1 MLKKRIAALIAAVT
15 IVSFSS
21 VTAAAESGEYKGA
34 VILHSDDSHFEPDA
48 DNDSFGYAE
57 LAAYKAR
64 LAEEGYDVMLTDAG
78 GLTAPD
84 TENAAQ
90 IVDIMNKS
98 GYDVV
103 IPGEHDFY
111 CGTEQFFGLVENAD
125 FSLLS
130 CNFSYIDG
138 DKKQPALVPAAYIEI
153 AGHSVGLIGVCTP
166 RTMVNAGDGTFT
178 DENGEYIY
186 DFCSGND
193 GQELYDRVQL
203 IVDTVNSQYSPD
215 YLVVLA
221 HLGTDDASAPW
232 SSYQLISNT
241 VGIDVVVD
249 GNSHA
254 VIDGETVKNIAGEGV
269 LLTSCG
275 AGSKYIGAVTIDE
288 NGINTE
294 LIPVDSYSV
303 TDDTATEEYK
313 TYMRV
318 REHIAGAESETSSD
332 KASPDT
338 GADGVSVAFA
348 SALIAM
354 TVLFVCKRRG
364 TV

>member
-1 MLKKRIAALIAAVT
+1 MLKKRIVALIAAVA
-15 IVSFSS
+15 IVCFSS
-21 VTAAAESGEYKGA
+21 VAAVAETGEYKCA
-34 VILHSDDSHFEPDA
+34 VILYSDDSYFEPDA
-48 DNDSFGYAE
+48 DIDSFGYAE
-57 LAAYKAR
+57 IAAYKAR

-78 GLTAPD
+78 GLTVPD
-84 TENAAQ
+84 TDYDAQ
-90 IVDIMNKS
+90 IVDIMNET

-103 IPGEHDFY
+103 IPGEHDFD

-130 CNFSYIDG
+130 CNFSCIDG

-186 DFCSGND
+186 DFCSEND
-193 GQELYDRVQL
+193 GQELYDRVQM
-203 IVDTVNSQYSPD
+203 IIDTVDSQYSPD
-215 YLVVLA
+215 YFVVLA
-221 HLGTDDASAPW
+221 HLGTDDVSAPW

-249 GNSHA
+249 GNSQTA
-254 VIDGETVKNIAGEGV
+254 IDGETVKNRAGEGV
-269 LLTSCG
+269 ILTSCG
-275 AGSKYIGAVTIDE
+275 AESKYIGAVKIDE

-303 TDDTATEEYK
+303 TDDTATDEYK

-318 REHIAGAESETSSD
+318 REYIVGTEPENSSD

-338 GADGVSVAFA
+338 GADGVSIAYA
-348 SALIAM
+348 SALVAM
-354 TVLFVCKRRG
+354 MVLLVCKRKG
-364 TV
+364 AA